1 MKCLA
6 ERLKKDLFFCILN
19 LLIIV
24 SYITSH
30 GQNINNGWTEVTPI
44 ANDNGDIFDLTFFNK
59 DSGWVCGWTRYEQG
73 WRQIVAFTNNA
84 GSSWDTTKFTYISVL
99 GKVISFF
106 NFESGLTGDGIILNT
121 YDAGKTWTRYDSVF
135 HFFFTNIECISQKYA
150 YCCGGRGKIIRT
162 TDQGLSW
169 KHIESDIFKNT
180 RYGGLSVIDSITVY
194 TNCDDQLLRTTDGG
208 ISWIEINMPNE
219 LPHYED
225 IKFIDIDYGW
235 IIGGVRSIFRTPNG
249 GESWEDQSP
258 ANYYDSFVSID
269 AIDKNTAVTIS
280 KEGAI
285 YWTTNGGENW
295 NEQVPP
301 GYFGDLFRVQLID
314 ENVAW
319 AVGRDGII
327 IKTTTGGVTW
337 IDDENPNVPNEF
349 ALYQNYPNPFNPTT
363 KIQYSVPDKVR
374 SGTLQQNVKL
384 VVYDILGRKITTL
397 INEPKTAGQYEINFN
412 GSELPS
418 AVYYYQLTAGSFQ
431 ETKKM
436 VLLK

>member
-6 ERLKKDLFFCILN
+6 ERLKKTCFFCILN

-24 SYITSH
+24 SYITNH
-30 GQNINNGWTEVTPI
+30 GQNIKSGWTEVTQI
-44 ANDNGDIFDLTFFNK
+44 AYDNGDILDLHFFNK
-59 DSGWVCGWTRYEQG
+59 DSGWVTGSTRFEQG
-73 WRQIVAFTNNA
+73 NRHVVAFTNNA
-84 GSSWDTTKFTYISVL
+84 GISWDTTVFINSSRGTA
-99 GKVISFF
+99 ISFF
-106 NFESGLTGDGIILNT
+106 NFNIGITGNVRIFNTQNGGATWVRNDSSFGFFISVLETSNLNYAFGSGTQGN
-121 YDAGKTWTRYDSVF
+121 V
-135 HFFFTNIECISQKYA
+135 
-150 YCCGGRGKIIRT
+150 IRT
-162 TDQGLSW
+162 SDQGQTWQRL
-169 KHIESDIFKNT
+169 ESNLFKNT

-337 IDDENPNVPNEF
+337 IDDENSNVPNEF

-397 INEPKTAGQYEINFN
+397 IDEPKTAGQYEINFS